1 MGFRF
6 FKRVKL
12 LPGVS
17 LNFSKSGVSTTI
29 GPPGAKVTLGHGKVR
44 ETVGIPGTGISYTS
58 MTPTNSSHASRSSDL
73 VPMEPSGQLSAPLQQ
88 ESGWVTAG
96 RVAGKVLYWASVG
109 ILIAAGTV
117 LIAFLALTFSGASGK
132 RRR

>member
-1 MGFRF
+1 
-6 FKRVKL
+6 
-12 LPGVS
+12 
-17 LNFSKSGVSTTI
+17 
-29 GPPGAKVTLGHGKVR
+29 
-44 ETVGIPGTGISYTS
+44 
-58 MTPTNSSHASRSSDL
+58 
-73 VPMEPSGQLSAPLQQ
+73 MEPSGQLSAPLQQ

>member
-29 GPPGAKVTLGHGKVR
+29 GPRGAKVTFGNGKVR

-58 MTPTNSSHASRSSDL
+58 VTPTTSRNSSDVTSVVPAEPPTPLAKAAS
-73 VPMEPSGQLSAPLQQ
+73 
-88 ESGWVTAG
+88 ESGWATAG
-96 RVAGKVLYWASVG
+96 RVTGKVLYWASIG
-109 ILIAAGTV
+109 IIIAAGTV
-117 LIAFLALTFSGASGK
+117 LIALLALMFAGGSGK